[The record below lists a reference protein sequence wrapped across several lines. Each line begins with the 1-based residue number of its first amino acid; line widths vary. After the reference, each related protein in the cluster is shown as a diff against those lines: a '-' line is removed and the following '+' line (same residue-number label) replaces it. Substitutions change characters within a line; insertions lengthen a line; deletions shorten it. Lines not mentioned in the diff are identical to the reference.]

1 MLLHD
6 ALITGNYPKAR
17 RLIGRRVG
25 INCLIDGET
34 PLMLAVLRPG
44 MEHLTQLLLV
54 AGAHVDA
61 RNELG
66 ETALML
72 ALHSVNNLENVAIM
86 LHAGADISLIT
97 RYAYSAC
104 DYALKH
110 PVYDD
115 IFPEN
120 RKRRAIREILKNA
133 GSTEIYELCLKHKH
147 DVNLLRFAL
156 LDAVYCEDVSRVE
169 LLLESGAPANSHSI
183 FGWSA
188 LTQAACRAHLE
199 LVKLLLQYGAD
210 PEYHD
215 HEGRSALSEMK
226 VCVPG
231 LRLTEL
237 IYCEEHVVD
246 VLGMERLSEIKAA
259 QVEIERLLN

>member
-44 MEHLTQLLLV
+44 KEHLTQLLLA
-54 AGAHVDA
+54 AGAQVDA
-61 RNELG
+61 HNELG

-72 ALHSVNNLENVAIM
+72 ALHSVNNLENVVI
-86 LHAGADISLIT
+86 LIHAGADTGLIT
-97 RYAYSAC
+97 SYAYSAC

-110 PVYDD
+110 PVYDAF
-115 IFPEN
+115 FPEN
-120 RKRRAIREILKNA
+120 KKRRVIREMIRTA
-133 GSTEIYELCLKHKH
+133 DPAETVELCLKHKY

-156 LDAVYCEDVSRVE
+156 LDAVYYENVSRVE
-169 LLLESGAPANSHSI
+169 VLLESGAPANSHSI

-188 LTQAACRAHLE
+188 LRQAACRAHLE
-199 LVKLLLQYGAD
+199 LVKLLLRYGAD
-210 PEYHD
+210 PAFQD
-215 HEGRSALSEMK
+215 HEGRTALTEMK
-226 VCVPG
+226 TCIPG
-231 LRLTEL
+231 LRMTEL
-237 IYCEEHVVD
+237 IYLEDLALDELGEET
-246 VLGMERLSEIKAA
+246 LSKIKAA
-259 QVEIERLLN
+259 QINIERLLE